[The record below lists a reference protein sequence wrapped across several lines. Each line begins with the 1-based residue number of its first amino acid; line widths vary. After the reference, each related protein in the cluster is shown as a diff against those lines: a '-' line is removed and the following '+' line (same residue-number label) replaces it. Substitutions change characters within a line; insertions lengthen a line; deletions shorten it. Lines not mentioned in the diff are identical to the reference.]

1 MGPFGLGLVIWN
13 EEYHIW
19 VVLKKRW
26 ILISILTIFGD
37 SQFFTFFMTWR
48 MTWRFGKRARD
59 LTKRETRAIFF
70 EENSARE
77 SEKWPA
83 LWMAFW
89 WNVRHCLVTCFW
101 YLPILNKQVTYSHI
115 LDLYIKGCEDENFT
129 TSLKNTNSVFWAL
142 ERERA
147 EYRERK
153 RDWSSHI
160 LDNFLFSFS
169 FSFNLIN

>member
-1 MGPFGLGLVIWN
+1 MRNIIFELYSRKDELWYPYWLYLEIVNFSRFWWRGGWRGVLENEHVTYRKGKPEPFSLS
-13 EEYHIW
+13 
-19 VVLKKRW
+19 K
-26 ILISILTIFGD
+26 
-37 SQFFTFFMTWR
+37 
-48 MTWRFGKRARD
+48 
-59 LTKRETRAIFF
+59 
-70 EENSARE
+70 NSAKRG
-77 SEKWPA
+77 EKWPA

>member
-37 SQFFTFFMTWR
+37 SQFFTFLMTWR

-59 LTKRETRAIFF
+59 LPKRETRAIFF
-70 EENSARE
+70 EENSAKWGERE
-77 SEKWPA
+77 PA
-83 LWMAFW
+83 YWMAFW
-89 WNVRHCLVTCFW
+89 WNVRLCLITCFGTCLFW
-101 YLPILNKQVTYSHI
+101 ISKLPILTIS
-115 LDLYIKGCEDENFT
+115 DLYIKGCEDENFT
-129 TSLKNTNSVFWAL
+129 TSHNTQNSTFTLERETWPNFV

-147 EYRERK
+147 
-153 RDWSSHI
+153 WNSQI
-160 LDNFLFSFS
+160 LDNNFSSPFLF
-169 FSFNLIN
+169 